1 MTADADRPD
10 TSAADR
16 PDTSATDRPGASAAD
31 RPDTAAAGNA
41 LVWFTGSLLLFGLFL
56 VVVPGTQPGGRTWL
70 WVGVVLVVLGGVAS
84 ALATSSRLRYLRS
97 QR

>member
-1 MTADADRPD
+1 MTGDADRPD
-10 TSAADR
+10 PSAADR
-16 PDTSATDRPGASAAD
+16 PGAPAD

-56 VVVPGTQPGGRTWL
+56 VVVPGTQRGGRTWL

-97 QR
+97 RR

>member
-1 MTADADRPD
+1 MTGDADRPD
-10 TSAADR
+10 PSAADRAGASADR
-16 PDTSATDRPGASAAD
+16 PDTP
-31 RPDTAAAGNA
+31 AAGNA

-56 VVVPGTQPGGRTWL
+56 VVVPGTQRGGRTWL

-97 QR
+97 RR